1 MCTVLGSKMGYI
13 NLKPAPTKST
23 EAISDYGGSVGR
35 LHGFSQFKKM
45 IRDAWTARKQV
56 GSRRYGQIHGAKL
69 KKMVTGGLGKFR

>member
-1 MCTVLGSKMGYI
+1 MGYI